1 MRQEAEDVLYKVL
14 ARPPQPHS
22 KAAEDDDSIIRGYF
36 NLGPDGSIPG
46 SAATGTSGTPSSLSS
61 LSDYWASRDERYAA
75 VRPYIPGARM
85 LRQDPVECLFSFI
98 CSSNN
103 HISRIHGMVEKLCS
117 RYGTA
122 LRIAIEPSEEIIPP
136 KEATPAGKASPSEVV
151 TPPAVTPGGG
161 PEQFPAAAGMS
172 FFAFPTLDQL
182 AEATEAD
189 LRAAGFG

>member
-1 MRQEAEDVLYKVL
+1 M
-14 ARPPQPHS
+14 
-22 KAAEDDDSIIRGYF
+22 
-36 NLGPDGSIPG
+36 
-46 SAATGTSGTPSSLSS
+46 
-61 LSDYWASRDERYAA
+61 SDYWASRDERYAA

-122 LRIAIEPSEEIIPP
+122 LRLTIESSEEPNPP